1 MSDANE
7 PGAAV
12 QAIFSSLID
21 RIKSS
26 RPINTNKQP
35 TELGFV
41 YSGLVLGMM
50 VDPSD
55 YAAPWSPAG
64 GSSMQD
70 AIDKGAAPAKAPAAA
85 PAAAGGAAAAD
96 AAPAQPNAH
105 YLRAMDAAF
114 KTAMLVD
121 RMIMVTSDD
130 SYLEYPS
137 PRRLSN
143 AYEAI
148 VKGMQPQPPPPMAPD
163 VAARLEAARKILYV
177 PDDDGDLLLKSKL
190 YKAYEKNTKAYAQAV
205 SDYAA
210 AEADASTDPAKAQ
223 VWPVT
228 SKALREAVD
237 DAWDTLKGE
246 GADKVEAAINDIE
259 SVGVSIEEEMV
270 AKARKSFDIWNLGLA
285 GAVPEDVPYAYCSPT
300 AWSDPDDDSDG
311 WTTITVTRNSSGTY
325 VDKERGASNTYAKNT
340 SSSHTTTS
348 ASGSYF
354 GFGASA
360 GYHTGSA
367 HEDDKTTTKR
377 TALDVFKNTASN
389 LTISLEY
396 GMVDIIRPWLLGD
409 LFYMKNWYIIGNKKN
424 SISDGTVAGQA
435 LKEDPLLPMMA
446 MQFLVVRNVKI
457 STKQWGSDGHTLQTM
472 FGNGGG
478 AWDQSSSG
486 FNASASYGFGPISL
500 KASVS
505 HDQAKEGV
513 SRYGNYSSADRQDSE
528 ASFDGETLEIKG
540 AQIVA
545 WLSTIV
551 PATPPLDD
559 PMLGQTAA
567 APAAAAP
574 ATAAPAAAAPAAA
587 PQPALTH

>member
-26 RPINTNKQP
+26 RPIDTNKKP

-50 VDPSD
+50 VDPRD
-55 YAAPWSPAG
+55 YADPWSPAG

-70 AIDKGAAPAKAPAAA
+70 AIAKGAAPAKAPAAP
-85 PAAAGGAAAAD
+85 PAAAAGAAPAAAD
-96 AAPAQPNAH
+96 AAPAQPDKH

-121 RMIMVTSDD
+121 RMIMVTTDN

-143 AYEAI
+143 AYESI
-148 VKGMQPQPPPPMAPD
+148 VKGMQPAPPPPMAPD

-177 PDDDGDLLLKSKL
+177 PDDDGDLIIKSKL
-190 YKAYEKNTKAYAQAV
+190 YKAYEKNAKAYAQAV

-210 AEADASTDPAKAQ
+210 AEADASADPVKAQ

-228 SKALREAVD
+228 SKALREVVD

-246 GADKVEAAINDIE
+246 GADKIEAAINEIE
-259 SVGVSIEEEMV
+259 SIGVSIEEAMV
-270 AKARKSFDIWNLGLA
+270 AKARKSFDLWNLGLA
-285 GAVPEDVPYAYCSPT
+285 GSVPDDVPYAYCSPT

-311 WTTITVTRNSSGTY
+311 WTTITVTRNSSGRY
-325 VDKERGASNTYAKNT
+325 VDKERGASDTYKKDT
-340 SSSHTTTS
+340 SSSHT
-348 ASGSYF
+348 SGSAGGSF
-354 GFGASA
+354 MGFGASA

-367 HEDDKTTTKR
+367 HEDDTSTTKR
-377 TALDVFKNTASN
+377 TALDVFKNTATN

-396 GMVDIIRPWLLGD
+396 GIVDIIRPWLLGD
-409 LFYMKNWYIIGNKKN
+409 LFYMKNWYMIGQKKHL
-424 SISDGTVAGQA
+424 ISDGTVAGQA
-435 LKEDPLLPMMA
+435 LNEDSLLPMIA

-457 STKQWGSDGHTLQTM
+457 STRQWGSDGHTMQSL
-472 FGNGGG
+472 FGDGGG

-486 FNASASYGFGPISL
+486 FSASASYGFGPFSC

-505 HDQAKEGV
+505 HDEAKEGV
-513 SRYGNYSSADRQDSE
+513 NRYGNFSNTDRQDSE
-528 ASFDGETLEIKG
+528 AHFDGETLEIKG

-559 PMLGQTAA
+559 PMLGK
-567 APAAAAP
+567 
-574 ATAAPAAAAPAAA
+574 TAAPAAAAAAAAPAAA
-587 PQPALTH
+587 QPALAH